1 MKVAIISSGF
11 LPVVDGVTVT
21 LINRLQRLSLWGH
34 QVLLLCPDYSSLEK
48 IYPNWRDYT
57 GNILAGVKVI
67 NLPSDSLLGLD
78 FERNVTRKS
87 SQILWQELQNFQPD
101 IIHVDEPER
110 LFFGFL
116 KIAGVAF
123 AKKNNIPCASFFHTN
138 FLEYGK
144 DYFNT
149 PAWLDAILKR
159 IFQFPLSWIYNQY
172 DVTLVSSS
180 VTCQKLSRI
189 GIKNLLQGDLLG
201 INIEQFGF
209 DLRNDNFFENKYK
222 LSNIAK
228 KVKIVFL
235 GRLTP
240 DKGWKFTINAL
251 TKIAQEVNLE
261 QIALIVAGDGIM
273 RHEIAQKLSKLTAN
287 IYFLGRIYPD
297 DVPALLINCD
307 LHITTSEKET
317 KGLTI
322 LEAFA
327 AGIPI
332 IAPRAGGIIDTIQD
346 GWNGFLYEPQ
356 NYDDFATK
364 LKLLIEDA
372 NLRQVMGTKGREYVS
387 KYSWDRA
394 VKNLLKIWEE
404 QILKK
409 RL

>member
-1 MKVAIISSGF
+1 MKIAIISSGF

-21 LINRLQRLSLWGH
+21 LINRLQRLSQWGH

-149 PAWLDAILKR
+149 PAWLDEILKR

-180 VTCQKLSRI
+180 VTCQKLARI

-240 DKGWKFTINAL
+240 DKGWKFTINTL

-404 QILKK
+404 QILT
-409 RL
+409 RDV